1 MRHVYLYNYLYIL
14 SQKLIKLTNLI
25 FKSAYL
31 LAAQQASNS
40 RPKNGPTPL
49 QLNEIGP
56 RTLNHAKTLQD
67 RLYEVFLIK
76 GIDCMP

>member
-1 MRHVYLYNYLYIL
+1 MHHVYLNNPNYNL
-14 SQKLIKLTNLI
+14 SQKLVKLTNLI

-56 RTLNHAKTLQD
+56 RTPNHAKTLQD
-67 RLYEVFLIK
+67 
-76 GIDCMP
+76 

>member
-1 MRHVYLYNYLYIL
+1 MHHVYLNNPNYNL
-14 SQKLIKLTNLI
+14 SQILGKYTKFM
-25 FKSAYL
+25 FKYAYL
-31 LAAQQASNS
+31 LAAQVFSNNQQ
-40 RPKNGPTPL
+40 KNGPTPL

-76 GIDCMP
+76 GIDSMP

>member
-1 MRHVYLYNYLYIL
+1 MHHVYLNNPNYNL
-14 SQKLIKLTNLI
+14 SQILGKYTKFM
-25 FKSAYL
+25 FKYAYL

-76 GIDCMP
+76 GIDSMP